1 MRLPTPSPSTLG
13 ALLVPALLLSACSG
27 EVSVGGGEPAAI
39 TPDALE
45 AELTSNMSGEDVD
58 QFDVACEGGLD
69 PEVDATQDCLITFT
83 GDGSVTGVRLVVT
96 DVQGE
101 EVEFDQVL
109 FVPAEEVADGVDRF
123 YTDQGFTL
131 DEVTCDGGLIGE
143 EGETTT
149 CDITSEAEGD
159 VQVEATTTS
168 VEGLVVNFDLTVVS

>member
-1 MRLPTPSPSTLG
+1 MRQPSPSLSVLG
-13 ALLVPALLLSACSG
+13 AVLVPTLVLGACSG
-27 EVSVGGGEPAAI
+27 EVSIGGDEPAAI
-39 TPDALE
+39 TQDALE
-45 AELTSNMSGEDVD
+45 AEVTGNMSGADAD
-58 QFDVACEGGLD
+58 QFEVSCEGGLD
-69 PEVDATQDCLITFT
+69 AEVGATQDCLITFT

-131 DEVTCDGGLIGE
+131 DEVTCDGELIGE